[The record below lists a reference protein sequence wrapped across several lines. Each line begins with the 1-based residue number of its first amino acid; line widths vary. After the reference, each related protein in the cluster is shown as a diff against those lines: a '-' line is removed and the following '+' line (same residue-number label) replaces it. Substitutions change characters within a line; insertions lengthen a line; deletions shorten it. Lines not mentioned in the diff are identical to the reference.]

1 MTTTGWI
8 LLFVFARLID
18 LVIWYF
24 LNRGSVRAN
33 DQIAMLKEI
42 SEKQSAQIDLLIAL
56 AHKKK
61 EEPEKR
67 LSGRSKE
74 KSWFNLIILKS

>member
-42 SEKQSAQIDLLIAL
+42 SKKQSAQIDLLIAI
-56 AHKKK
+56 AHKKRNQ
-61 EEPEKR
+61 KR

-74 KSWFNLIILKS
+74 KKLV

>member
-56 AHKKK
+56 AHKKRGTR
-61 EEPEKR
+61 KR

>member
-56 AHKKK
+56 AHKK
-61 EEPEKR
+61 EEPEKDYLEEAR
-67 LSGRSKE
+67 QDR
-74 KSWFNLIILKS
+74 KSVV

>member
-56 AHKKK
+56 AHKRGTR
-61 EEPEKR
+61 KR

-74 KSWFNLIILKS
+74 KAGLI

>member
-56 AHKKK
+56 AHKK
-61 EEPEKR
+61 ETVQCRTPENPFPRKT
-67 LSGRSKE
+67 E
-74 KSWFNLIILKS
+74 AYTIDV

>member
-56 AHKKK
+56 AHKKA
-61 EEPEKR
+61 PQC
-67 LSGRSKE
+67 GV
-74 KSWFNLIILKS
+74 FCF

>member
-42 SEKQSAQIDLLIAL
+42 SEKQSAQIYLLIAL
-56 AHKKK
+56 AHKK
-61 EEPEKR
+61 EEPEKDYLEEAR
-67 LSGRSKE
+67 KKAG
-74 KSWFNLIILKS
+74 LI

>member
-56 AHKKK
+56 A
-61 EEPEKR
+61 R
-67 LSGRSKE
+67 
-74 KSWFNLIILKS
+74 FC

>member
-56 AHKKK
+56 AHKRGTRKDYLEEARKK
-61 EEPEKR
+61 
-67 LSGRSKE
+67 LV
-74 KSWFNLIILKS
+74 

>member
-56 AHKKK
+56 AHKKRNQK
-61 EEPEKR
+61 DYLEEARKK
-67 LSGRSKE
+67 LV
-74 KSWFNLIILKS
+74 

>member
-42 SEKQSAQIDLLIAL
+42 SEKQSAQIDLLII
-56 AHKKK
+56 
-61 EEPEKR
+61 
-67 LSGRSKE
+67 S
-74 KSWFNLIILKS
+74 

>member
-1 MTTTGWI
+1 MTTTSWI

-42 SEKQSAQIDLLIAL
+42 SEKQSAQIDLLTAL
-56 AHKKK
+56 AHKK
-61 EEPEKR
+61 EEPEKDYLEEAR
-67 LSGRSKE
+67 KKAG
-74 KSWFNLIILKS
+74 LI

>member
-42 SEKQSAQIDLLIAL
+42 SEKQSAQIA
-56 AHKKK
+56 AGQRRAGNQ
-61 EEPEKR
+61 EEPEKDYLEEAR
-67 LSGRSKE
+67 KKAG
-74 KSWFNLIILKS
+74 LI

>member
-56 AHKKK
+56 ANKK
-61 EEPEKR
+61 EEPEKDYLEEAR
-67 LSGRSKE
+67 KKAG
-74 KSWFNLIILKS
+74 LI

>member
-33 DQIAMLKEI
+33 DQIAMLKEGANKRGN
-42 SEKQSAQIDLLIAL
+42 SSRLTQSFHFFMFEPIFSPVNAL
-56 AHKKK
+56 NQ
-61 EEPEKR
+61 P
-67 LSGRSKE
+67 
-74 KSWFNLIILKS
+74 I

>member
-33 DQIAMLKEI
+33 DQIAMLKDI
-42 SEKQSAQIDLLIAL
+42 SETQSAQIDLLIAL
-56 AHKKK
+56 AHKK
-61 EEPEKR
+61 EEPEKDY
-67 LSGRSKE
+67 LEEAWKTAG
-74 KSWFNLIILKS
+74 LI

>member
-56 AHKKK
+56 AHKKEDQK
-61 EEPEKR
+61 K
-67 LSGRSKE
+67 
-74 KSWFNLIILKS
+74 IIWKKQGKKLV

>member
-56 AHKKK
+56 AHKRGTRKDYLEEARKK
-61 EEPEKR
+61 A
-67 LSGRSKE
+67 G
-74 KSWFNLIILKS
+74 LI